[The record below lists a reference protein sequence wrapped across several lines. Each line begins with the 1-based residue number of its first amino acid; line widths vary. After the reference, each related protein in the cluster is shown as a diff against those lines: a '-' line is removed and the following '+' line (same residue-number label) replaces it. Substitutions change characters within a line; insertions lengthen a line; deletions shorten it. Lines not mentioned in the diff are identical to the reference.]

1 MPIRNL
7 SDTVAAYEEGRF
19 HIQRFYKA
27 ANANAGDGRWLDWAQ
42 ASGQPAYDAR
52 IGVAGQFNPI
62 IATKNDAI
70 YFPDIPEGQER
81 RLKRIVLRTQASG
94 ISQATTDALLYDL
107 VGVYPLI
114 DGDSTDVQEFTNDDP
129 LPRYTTGDD
138 VIAVLVNHVAPMVA
152 SCSGILTYTSPGG
165 IERTTTF
172 GVCLGGVGNVVS
184 TARNVTSFGAL
195 SLPMNGGRG
204 FKAINSIQFDS
215 APGGLFAIY
224 MIRPLMTIQNND
236 GALTAEKIATEKFLA
251 INHAWHYPKIR
262 DGAHL
267 GFFLRANGGSRTF
280 ASVYGYLEFIW
291 G

>member
-7 SDTVAAYEEGRF
+7 SDTVAAYDEGRV

-27 ANANAGDGRWLDWAQ
+27 ANVTTGDGRWHDWAF

-52 IGVAGQFNPI
+52 IGVAGQFNPVV
-62 IATKNDAI
+62 ATRNDAI
-70 YFPDIPEGQER
+70 WFPDIPSDQER

-94 ISQATTDALLYDL
+94 TSQATTDALLYDL

-114 DGDSTDVQEFTNDDP
+114 DGDNTDLQEFTNDDP
-129 LPRYTTGDD
+129 LPRYSDGIG
-138 VIAVLVNHVAPMVA
+138 VIPVLVNHVAPMVA
-152 SCSGILTYTSPGG
+152 SCAGTYTYTDSEDVQHTSPMGVSRGG
-165 IERTTTF
+165 A
-172 GVCLGGVGNVVS
+172 GNVVS
-184 TARNVTSFGAL
+184 GWNATTSFGSL
-195 SLPMNGGRG
+195 SLPTNGGRG
-204 FKAINSIQFDS
+204 VKAINSIQFTT

-224 MIRPLMTIQNND
+224 MIRPITTLQNND
-236 GALTAEKIATEKFLA
+236 GGLTAEKIATEKFLA
-251 INHAWHYPKIR
+251 INHAWHYPRIR

-267 GFFLRANGGSRTF
+267 GFFLRPNGGSRTF